1 MYWETETLKP
11 DVIKLYYI
19 SPGWPGWLS
28 DGLTLCGSG
37 RSEGLDWPDA
47 VVEMVG
53 RLAGLLDQG
62 GAGPRHSGLEIGNV
76 RTDLSSPL
84 LESDNTSAAL
94 IKLSDAL

>member
-11 DVIKLYYI
+11 DVIKLYL
-19 SPGWPGWLS
+19 SWLACWLS

-84 LESDNTSAAL
+84 LESDEQYISR
-94 IKLSDAL
+94 SDKTF